1 MPQGTQVQQS
11 LIPQRA
17 QPTRYGDNSTPAG
30 PPRASAYNEQV
41 VQSMVPTKHVLSE
54 EGAYFTVINP
64 TPGTG
69 VAHALTT
76 AFSSTAALFSLFNSA
91 PVGGANIYL
100 DYLRLIETATAPATS
115 LQQDFLIQLDQALN
129 RAPTANNVALTP
141 VNLNL
146 GSANKGFANWQAF
159 NAGAM
164 TVPAQATA
172 TTKNASRIH
181 LATGQ
186 VILGDENVI
195 QFGGVDTLPGQGGGA
210 AVRAVDLGRRV
221 THAPPIMCA
230 PQTWLTIFRWGIGEA
245 TNVPSYEYE
254 IGYWE
259 R

>member
-1 MPQGTQVQQS
+1 MPGPLVQNT
-11 LIPQRA
+11 LLPQRA
-17 QPTRYGDNSTPAG
+17 QPTRFTDNSNPNAPQRGT
-30 PPRASAYNEQV
+30 AYNEQV
-41 VQSMVPTKHVLSE
+41 VQSMVPTMHPLAE
-54 EGAYFTVINP
+54 EGSYYTVTNP

-91 PVGGANIYL
+91 PIGGPNVYL

-115 LQQDFLIQLDQALN
+115 LSQDFLIQLDQALS
-129 RAPTANNVALTP
+129 RAPTAGNVALTA
-141 VNLNL
+141 VNMNL

-159 NAGAM
+159 NAAAL

-181 LATGQ
+181 IATGQ

-195 QFGGVDTLPGQGGGA
+195 LFGGVDKPGHGGGST
-210 AVRAVDLGRRV
+210 AVRAADTGRRV
-221 THAPPIMCA
+221 TNAPPIMCA
-230 PQTWLTIFRWGIGEA
+230 PQTWLTIFRWGVGEA

>member
-1 MPQGTQVQQS
+1 MAGTQVQQN
-11 LIPQRA
+11 ITPQRA
-17 QPTRYGDNSTPAG
+17 QPTRYLDNSIPSA
-30 PPRASAYNEQV
+30 PPRATSYNEQV

-54 EGAYFTVINP
+54 EGSYFTVVNP

-69 VAHALTT
+69 VVNALITS
-76 AFSSTAALFSLFNSA
+76 FSSTAALFSLFNSA
-91 PVGGANIYL
+91 PIGGPNIYL

-129 RAPTANNVALTP
+129 RAPTANNVALTA
-141 VNLNL
+141 VNMNL

-159 NAGAM
+159 NAGSL
-164 TVPAQATA
+164 TVPTQATA
-172 TTKNASRIH
+172 STKNASRIH

-195 QFGGVDTLPGQGGGA
+195 QFGGVDTVPGQGGNT
-210 AVRAVDLGRRV
+210 AVRAADLARRV

-245 TNVPSYEYE
+245 TNTPSYEYE